1 MDPLTHP
8 SESSRRT
15 PRRRSS
21 SRRLRGRAR
30 LAHFPKPPQSSLC
43 AGAHHRTR
51 AAPSAS
57 SPRASLYGRAEI
69 VKRGLVVVVEL
80 SPAPRRRSVDSRQ
93 RFETTRPSSRQLR
106 ALRRRPRH
114 GPHHHRSPRARLS
127 TATAHTGS
135 EASCALFD
143 RFVRARAGVATLRT
157 QLQCCPVLG
166 NETALCPHARGN
178 DSLRMAAA
186 RASSSFQTSRQQLS
200 WLNSLFAVTD
210 NELSNGTDLI
220 PTIADI
226 PLQDFSEA

>member
-1 MDPLTHP
+1 MW
-8 SESSRRT
+8 
-15 PRRRSS
+15 PRRRCRVVTGAASSISRLSSALRDDTTVVATAARAPTASATRSS
-21 SRRLRGRAR
+21 S
-30 LAHFPKPPQSSLC
+30 SS
-43 AGAHHRTR
+43 
-51 AAPSAS
+51 
-57 SPRASLYGRAEI
+57 
-69 VKRGLVVVVEL
+69 
-80 SPAPRRRSVDSRQ
+80 
-93 RFETTRPSSRQLR
+93 
-106 ALRRRPRH
+106 
-114 GPHHHRSPRARLS
+114 SPRARLS

-157 QLQCCPVLG
+157 HWQCSCFWATRPPF
-166 NETALCPHARGN
+166 AHARGN